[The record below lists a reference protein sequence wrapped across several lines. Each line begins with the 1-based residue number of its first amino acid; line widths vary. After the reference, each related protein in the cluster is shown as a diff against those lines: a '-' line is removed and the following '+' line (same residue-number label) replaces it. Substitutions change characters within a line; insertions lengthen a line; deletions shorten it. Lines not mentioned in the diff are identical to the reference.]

1 MEYSL
6 IKPIHKSGAQTKC
19 EKYRGISISNHLSKL
34 FTCILNERL
43 ESYVESNKIL
53 PHKSLGFRKG
63 FQTEGA
69 MFILKSTLLDKYAK
83 SGKKVYACFI
93 DFAKFYDT
101 HDHLFYKLL
110 NIGICGNFYFIL
122 KDMYKNCSYAIKVGL
137 SEDASNPCSKK
148 ITIKSYRTKVFLCQM
163 DLKQGCNLSPLL
175 ANIYLA
181 DLHKILDENNQ
192 HGPILVDSTAT
203 SISWADDLLILSL
216 DKKSL
221 QNCIHSLQAYSNIWK
236 LEVSL
241 KKPSV
246 LFFPKET

>member
-1 MEYSL
+1 
-6 IKPIHKSGAQTKC
+6 
-19 EKYRGISISNHLSKL
+19 
-34 FTCILNERL
+34 
-43 ESYVESNKIL
+43 
-53 PHKSLGFRKG
+53 
-63 FQTEGA
+63 
-69 MFILKSTLLDKYAK
+69 MFILSTLLDKYAK

-101 HDHLFYKLL
+101 ISHDHLFYKLL
-110 NIGICGNFYFIL
+110 SIGICGDFYFIL
-122 KDMYKNCSYAIKVGL
+122 KDMYKHCSYAIKVDL
-137 SEDASNPCSKK
+137 PEDASNPYSKK
-148 ITIKSYRTKVFLCQM
+148 ITIKSYRTKVFLSQIG
-163 DLKQGCNLSPLL
+163 LKQGCNLSPLL

-192 HGPILVDSTAT
+192 HGPILVDNTVT
-203 SISWADDLLILSL
+203 SLSWADDFLILSL

-221 QNCIHSLQAYSNIWK
+221 QNCIHSLQAYSEIWK